1 MLVLPYA
8 MEVPTMET
16 ATSKLTK
23 KYQATIPEPV
33 RRRLHLEAGDVI
45 AFDIEGD
52 NVHLRKARPM
62 DLAFARSL
70 EGTLSEWASEADE
83 EAYRDL

>member
-1 MLVLPYA
+1 MQ
-8 MEVPTMET
+8 TS
-16 ATSKLTK
+16 TSKLTK

-33 RRRLHLEAGDVI
+33 RRVLHLEAGDAI

-52 NVHLRKARPM
+52 AIHLRKARM
-62 DLAFARSL
+62 LDLAFAKSL
-70 EGTLSEWASEADE
+70 EGTLTEWSCEADE

>member
-1 MLVLPYA
+1 MK
-8 MEVPTMET
+8 TT
-16 ATSKLTK
+16 TSKLTK

-33 RRRLHLEAGDVI
+33 RSLLHLESGDEI

-52 NVHLRKARPM
+52 HVHLRKARPV
-62 DLAFARSL
+62 DLAFAQSV
-70 EGTLSEWASEADE
+70 EGTLTEWATKADE

>member
-1 MLVLPYA
+1 MT
-8 MEVPTMET
+8 TMKT

-33 RRRLHLEAGDVI
+33 RRRLDLEAGDAI

-52 NVHLRKARPM
+52 NVYLRKARPM

-70 EGTLSEWASEADE
+70 EATLTEWASEADE

>member
-1 MLVLPYA
+1 
-8 MEVPTMET
+8 MET
-16 ATSKLTK
+16 TTSKLTK

-33 RRRLHLEAGDVI
+33 RRRLHLEAGDAV
-45 AFDIEGD
+45 AFDIDGD
-52 NVHLRKARPM
+52 EVHLRKARPV

-70 EGTLSEWASEADE
+70 EGTLTEWASEAAE

>member
-1 MLVLPYA
+1 MQ
-8 MEVPTMET
+8 TS
-16 ATSKLTK
+16 TSKLTK

-33 RRRLHLEAGDVI
+33 RRVLHLEAGDAI

-52 NVHLRKARPM
+52 AIHLRKARM
-62 DLAFARSL
+62 LDLAFTKSL
-70 EGTLSEWASEADE
+70 EGTLIEWSGEADE

>member
-1 MLVLPYA
+1 MK
-8 MEVPTMET
+8 T

-33 RRRLHLEAGDVI
+33 RRQLHLQAGDAI

-52 NVHLRKARPM
+52 DVHLRKARHV
-62 DLAFARSL
+62 DLAFTQSL
-70 EGTLSEWASEADE
+70 EGTLSEWVSQADE